1 MSYQDVLDKHGNV
14 LKEGTRDC
22 ATRWDAIAAD
32 LEGLRGF
39 RALDLGAY
47 TGYFS
52 QRLATEFD
60 ANVTAVDNYRPL
72 VQAMNGID
80 GVQVIDRRLSYK
92 DIAKLGG
99 FDVTLALSVLHHMSD
114 WRETLDVLL
123 DNSGRL
129 YIEVPNASET
139 LPKAIAHSAELT
151 ETVESL
157 GGEKLAEADGHRS
170 DIKRTLWV
178 IK

>member
-14 LKEGTRDC
+14 LKQGTRDC

-32 LEGLRGF
+32 LDGMHGF

-52 QRLATEFD
+52 QRLAIEFD

-72 VQAMNGID
+72 VQAMQDID
-80 GVQVIDRRLSYK
+80 GVHVIDRRL
-92 DIAKLGG
+92 DHEDVAALGG
-99 FDVTLALSVLHHMSD
+99 FDVALALSVLHHMSD

-123 DNSGRL
+123 DNAGRL
-129 YIEVPNASET
+129 YIEVPDSSEV

-157 GGEKLAEADGHRS
+157 GGVALTKADGHRS
-170 DIKRTLWV
+170 EIKRTLWV